1 MENNLQQ
8 AKEDYSKQ
16 KSISIEYN
24 REIKRNNPATY
35 AYGDTPG
42 ILSDYYE
49 KRKNESFN
57 SDKDMKIP
65 TTNGFGDTPG
75 ILSDYYEKRKNESF
89 NSDKDMKIPTTN
101 GFGDTPGILSDFYEK
116 RRNESFNSDKDMKVP
131 TTNGFGD
138 TPGILSNFYEKRKIE
153 SFDLEKDMKIPT
165 TNGFGDTPGIL
176 SDLNEKRK
184 IESFDS
190 DKKQSY
196 FEKHPM
202 SKEDLINLINHPSGI
217 EINNKKQE
225 DPIMQNVIQKN
236 ITQSNNRKNDIAL
249 VIKKL
254 LGNYTF
260 LNIVDEGL
268 YVYDEK
274 YYRSLNPQNA
284 LTFIKSALDN
294 LGNKQFRMTCDYK
307 EIFHQLLIEPDIQ
320 LSKHDIQKN
329 EDAII
334 FNNGTYY
341 VDKEE
346 FKENYFSKE
355 DFAFSKIQY
364 AYNPFEESQNV
375 YTRRFINSISNGS
388 YDLEELLWE
397 TIAYIMSNYYKAKA
411 IFVLIGAPNS
421 GKSTIVSFIQSIIGN
436 ELCCSISP
444 HDLSGDFSLA
454 ELYNKKLC
462 VDADLSN
469 NAMGAA
475 ELSLLKKLTSG
486 GNDQMKGNKKFL
498 TPFYFTNECKFLF
511 ASNNILS
518 FKTTEDIT
526 PILNRLVIL
535 PFNHS
540 IPIEEQDP
548 ELLDKLLSE
557 KNYCIQ
563 MSLEALHR
571 LKDRKFNFNKVVNS
585 NSYISYGYQ
594 YQPLINFLNE
604 YCCIGENNEIKSNEL
619 YEAFLNYCIE
629 TNQEKNLL
637 DLNQVIP
644 YIKKQY
650 NVDSVS
656 NGKYRS
662 LRGIALI

>member
-294 LGNKQFRMTCDYK
+294 LGNKQFRMTW
-307 EIFHQLLIEPDIQ
+307 L
-320 LSKHDIQKN
+320 
-329 EDAII
+329 
-334 FNNGTYY
+334 
-341 VDKEE
+341 
-346 FKENYFSKE
+346 
-355 DFAFSKIQY
+355 
-364 AYNPFEESQNV
+364 
-375 YTRRFINSISNGS
+375 
-388 YDLEELLWE
+388 
-397 TIAYIMSNYYKAKA
+397 
-411 IFVLIGAPNS
+411 
-421 GKSTIVSFIQSIIGN
+421 
-436 ELCCSISP
+436 
-444 HDLSGDFSLA
+444 
-454 ELYNKKLC
+454 
-462 VDADLSN
+462 
-469 NAMGAA
+469 
-475 ELSLLKKLTSG
+475 
-486 GNDQMKGNKKFL
+486 
-498 TPFYFTNECKFLF
+498 
-511 ASNNILS
+511 
-518 FKTTEDIT
+518 
-526 PILNRLVIL
+526 
-535 PFNHS
+535 
-540 IPIEEQDP
+540 
-548 ELLDKLLSE
+548 
-557 KNYCIQ
+557 
-563 MSLEALHR
+563 
-571 LKDRKFNFNKVVNS
+571 
-585 NSYISYGYQ
+585 
-594 YQPLINFLNE
+594 
-604 YCCIGENNEIKSNEL
+604 
-619 YEAFLNYCIE
+619 
-629 TNQEKNLL
+629 
-637 DLNQVIP
+637 
-644 YIKKQY
+644 
-650 NVDSVS
+650 
-656 NGKYRS
+656 
-662 LRGIALI
+662 